1 MENLDNQKQG
11 FDFKKFI
18 DDSKAALLNPKE
30 YFANMP
36 TSGGF
41 GEPIIKALIYGVV
54 MGIFA
59 LLWSFLHLRFA
70 AGPAWL
76 GGGFGIMA
84 LFGSILGAFLGLFI
98 GGVIMLI
105 LSAILSGNTDYEANV
120 RVVVSLMVVSVISS
134 FLGFFDGVNL
144 YLGALVNIAVSV
156 WGLYMT
162 YHALVETLKAK
173 EQGSKILM
181 IILAVLIAITSF
193 TGIAAKK
200 LTQNLMGGYNIEDL
214 DKMSDKEKEAAAYKM
229 IEKMTGGEVSA
240 KDMKEAVDNMN
251 ENMEELS
258 KDMAETM
265 EDAGEAI
272 NNAFVVEM
280 ADGTNKINP
289 DEDFIESSFD
299 NINDE
304 NNFITLG
311 CVDGFIQAAFA
322 DNGDFVVEYKDKNGH
337 YEATELQS
345 KDNVILMFK
354 KYLNKDNSYTEVC
367 EWKEME

>member
-1 MENLDNQKQG
+1 MENIDNQKQG

-18 DDSKAALLNPKE
+18 DDSKNALLNPKE

-41 GEPIIKALIYGVV
+41 GEPIIKALIYGFIIGV
-54 MGIFA
+54 FA
-59 LLWSFLHLRFA
+59 LLWGFLNLRLA
-70 AGPAWL
+70 TGPAWL
-76 GGGFGIMA
+76 GGGIGILA
-84 LFGSILGAFLGLFI
+84 FFGSLISSLLGLFI

-120 RVVVSLMVVSVISS
+120 RVVVSLMVISVISNFLS
-134 FLGFFDGVNL
+134 FFNGVNL
-144 YLGALVNIAVSV
+144 YLGALVSIAVSV

-173 EQGSKILM
+173 EQGSKIVM
-181 IILAVLIAITSF
+181 IILAVFIAIASF

-200 LTQNLMGGYNIEDL
+200 MTQSFLGVHNLKDI

-240 KDMKEAVDNMN
+240 EDVKEAVDEMN
-251 ENMEELS
+251 G
-258 KDMAETM
+258 DMAETM
-265 EDAGEAI
+265 ENAGEAVK
-272 NNAFVVEM
+272 NTFVVEM

-289 DEDFIESSFD
+289 DEDYIKSSFD

-322 DNGDFVVEYKDKNGH
+322 DNGDFVIEYKDKNGH

-345 KDNVILMFK
+345 KDNVITMFV
-354 KYLNKDNSYTEVC
+354 KYLNKDNSYIEVC
-367 EWKEME
+367 EWEEMK